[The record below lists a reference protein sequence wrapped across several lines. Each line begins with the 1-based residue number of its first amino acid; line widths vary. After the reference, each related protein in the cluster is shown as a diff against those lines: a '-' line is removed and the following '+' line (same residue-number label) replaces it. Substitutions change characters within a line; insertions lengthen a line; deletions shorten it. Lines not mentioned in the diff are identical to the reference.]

1 MKALDP
7 VRIFVTTLQLGSL
20 SAAARALGLSPATV
34 SRRIA
39 ALEEEL
45 GVRLLDRNSRQLMP
59 TEAGQIYHQ
68 RMERIL
74 EDVAQ
79 TENLARHI
87 KKAPEGQLR
96 VHSRTLLGIRLIA
109 PLLHRFSARYPDLTI
124 DLHLSEEP
132 VNLIEQNFD
141 VDLRLGP
148 LDDSSYV
155 ARKLAVGERIVVAS
169 PSYVRSHAPV
179 RVPEDLEKGHNC
191 LTYRKHREPT
201 SWRYLKD
208 GQPST
213 LAVQGTVYANNGEVL
228 RRAAISGLGIALLAD
243 WSVSDD
249 VQAGRLVHL
258 LPGYKLTNTTF
269 DNGVYVLFRDTRML
283 PQKVRVFIDFLAEAF
298 GEVELHRAP
307 LALSVAADK

>member
-1 MKALDP
+1 MKSLDS
-7 VRIFVTTLQLGSL
+7 VRLFVSTLKLGSL

-45 GVRLLDRNSRQLMP
+45 GVRLLDRNSRKLMP
-59 TEAGQIYHQ
+59 TEAGLIYRE

-74 EDVAQ
+74 DDVAQ

-87 KKAPEGQLR
+87 KQTPEGLLR

-109 PLLHRFSARYPDLTI
+109 PLLHRFSARYPDLI
-124 DLHLSEEP
+124 VDLHLSEEP
-132 VNLIEQNFD
+132 VDLIERNFD

-148 LDDSSYV
+148 LEDSSYV
-155 ARKLAVGERIVVAS
+155 MRKLAIGERIVVAS
-169 PSYVRSHAPV
+169 PAYVRSHGALQ
-179 RVPEDLEKGHNC
+179 VPEDLERGHNC
-191 LTYRKHREPT
+191 LTYRKHHEPT

-208 GQPST
+208 GQERT
-213 LAVQGTVYANNGEVL
+213 LAVHGSVNANNGEVL
-228 RRAAISGLGIALLAD
+228 RQSAISGLGIALLAD

-249 VQAGRLVHL
+249 IKAGRLVHL

-283 PQKVRVFIDFLAEAF
+283 PLKVRVFVDFLADAF
-298 GEVELHRAP
+298 GELELVNEP
-307 LALSVAADK
+307 ID

>member
-7 VRIFVTTLQLGSL
+7 VRIFVTTLQQGSL

-45 GVRLLDRNSRQLMP
+45 GVRLLDRNSRQLMA

-79 TENLARHI
+79 TENLVRHI
-87 KKAPEGQLR
+87 KQAPEGQLR

-109 PLLHRFSARYPDLTI
+109 PLLHRFSASYPDLTV

-148 LDDSSYV
+148 LEDSSYV
-155 ARKLAVGERIVVAS
+155 ARKLAIGERIVVAS

-179 RVPEDLEKGHNC
+179 HVPEDLEKGHNC

-208 GQPST
+208 EQPCT
-213 LAVQGTVYANNGEVL
+213 LAVHGTVYANNGEVL

-249 VQAGRLVHL
+249 VKAGRLVHL

-283 PQKVRVFIDFLAEAF
+283 PLKVRVFIDFLAKAF
-298 GEVELHRAP
+298 AELD
-307 LALSVAADK
+307 LADTPTIVSARTDT